1 MKYKYELH
9 CHTAGVS
16 QCASIKPRELVHHY
30 EGLGYDG
37 IVLTDHYSPLTF
49 YKNYLCPQRDIDRYL
64 SSYRELKEYCGS
76 SFTVLLGMEL
86 RHYATVNDYLIYGI
100 EEDWLRAQK
109 NMLLWNEKKAYE
121 IIHKQGY
128 LLYQAHPYR
137 PFITRCKCNYID
149 GIEVYN
155 GHTTAERNKEA
166 ARWAETAGKPVI
178 SGSDC
183 HSPTDSSK
191 GGIETDVK
199 IENNT
204 ELISVLKSGKYNI
217 LGDNNEIEKQ
227 TV

>member
-16 QCASIKPRELVHHY
+16 QCASIKPSELVRHY
-30 EGLGYDG
+30 EEFGYDG

-64 SSYRELKEYCGS
+64 SSYRELKEYCGR

-86 RHYATVNDYLIYGI
+86 RHYATANDYLIYGV
-100 EEDWLRAQK
+100 EEDWLRVQK

-121 IIHKQGY
+121 IVHKQGY

-137 PFITRCKCNYID
+137 PFITRCKTDYID

-166 ARWAETAGKPVI
+166 FRWAEASGMPMI

-199 IENNT
+199 IENNA
-204 ELISVLKSGKYNI
+204 ELLSVLKSGKYNI
-217 LGDNNEIEKQ
+217 LGDNNENGKQ